1 MSDNSDNNVEP
12 IVTLEDPTS
21 EEDNTP
27 KKPKKGKMAKLK
39 DKLKDR
45 GSRKSLSG
53 GDIDALASND
63 EVSAKKLETLNSPS
77 GEPPEETKKKDTEKT
92 VTDQKAFERNEQLK
106 RDLGIDEQQ
115 KHNFYQKIEK
125 ANDKYKSSGFGKS
138 VDRLGKNMKTVGQ
151 GAEAM
156 TEAALLETALY
167 NMLMLLF
174 ELLFGAKKGVKKLP
188 EGAKWLN
195 ANRKREHLYSGA
207 LRKYAKEDHGKALK
221 EADGLKKEIED
232 LKKEREDLKDEKA
245 KLAQKYEGKEIKD
258 YSPEDLDRAEEINK
272 RLKENKA
279 DLGEK
284 QGKYDDAMLKMAKAE
299 NTFKKHGDA
308 SKNEKWQKA
317 MNEYKELL
325 PKLQEARDK
334 YKADKKIV
342 DETPLLQRDA
352 KRAELKL
359 DEQKAGLTNL
369 KKKEYALYDQIKGLE
384 KKIGKTS
391 AELEEMQKAANK
403 DHSPGMDKG
412 RDRAQ
417 KIAEVEDLASQKV
430 ESMKKGEGLENAK
443 EALLKDQKEIKE
455 AQAELK
461 KILDKDKTP
470 EEKAQKAALDKKAAE
485 VKGKL
490 TNLDGKKV
498 TLDNAVNK
506 AQAKKDAFEK
516 LTQEQKDKK
525 LRKDPDSLTKIE
537 TKLAAA
543 QENQKVYQKTGT
555 DLEERKKK
563 LAEKE
568 AVLGDK
574 IKTMPEGSDAEKK
587 SKQEAIEKHE
597 QVKGKLNRV
606 TKQLDA
612 YNAESSGQIAQNKQ
626 ATDNL
631 DSKISG
637 INQQLNKMFPPKPE
651 ANVANTADT
660 PIISVEIPTPTRPRA
675 QSAPVNAGGGRGPI
689 FETTTVDPSNPQVQ
703 PIPMPIPMPMPR
715 GPEVSPSTPPPQQ
728 PQQNAIFS
736 TKPELTPAQVLSG
749 MIDRYAKM
757 DHPVPPDQLMD
768 RFKNLMH
775 EGAAISQQNSMRD
788 FLETSPQ
795 FRPSTTNM
803 NDDARRQHTLEII
816 FAKAYL
822 DHLKSTNPNK
832 RELTVQEAEQVK
844 AIAKEVAN
852 NPETTSMLKASTQQ
866 RRDAAVQALS
876 TGAQSA
882 EPKPE
887 REPVSTPSDS
897 VTLEK
902 DKDKAKDKVA
912 TTDTRR
918 RSGSINK

>member
-12 IVTLEDPTS
+12 ILTQEEPTP
-21 EEDNTP
+21 EEDNTL

-39 DKLKDR
+39 DKFKDR

-63 EVSAKKLETLNSPS
+63 EVSAKKLETLTSPS
-77 GEPPEETKKKDTEKT
+77 DETPEETKKKDTEKT

-115 KHNFYQKIEK
+115 KHSFYQKIEK

-138 VDRLGKNMKTVGQ
+138 VDRLGRNMKTVGQ

-232 LKKEREDLKDEKA
+232 LKKERADLKNER
-245 KLAQKYEGKEIKD
+245 KEIQDKYD
-258 YSPEDLDRAEEINK
+258 PLDSAPEDVKQRFEEIDK
-272 RLKENKA
+272 RLKENKTE
-279 DLGEK
+279 LKEK

-412 RDRAQ
+412 RERAQ
-417 KIAEVEDLASQKV
+417 KIAEVEDLVSQRV
-430 ESMKKGEGLENAK
+430 ESMKKGEGLENTK

-461 KILDKDKTP
+461 KIPDKDKTP

-490 TNLDGKKV
+490 TNLDGKKA

-506 AQAKKDAFEK
+506 AQAKLDKFPSLPEKQRDKKLKNDPDYVKKLTDKLEAAKLNQEKYQKLGNDLTERKEK
-516 LTQEQKDKK
+516 LT
-525 LRKDPDSLTKIE
+525 
-537 TKLAAA
+537 
-543 QENQKVYQKTGT
+543 
-555 DLEERKKK
+555 
-563 LAEKE
+563 EKE
-568 AVLGDK
+568 AALDSK

-597 QVKGKLNRV
+597 QVKGKLDRV

-660 PIISVEIPTPTRPRA
+660 PIISVDNPTPPRQRA
-675 QSAPVNAGGGRGPI
+675 QSAPVNLSQPIPIPERPQSAPVNAGGRGPI
-689 FETTTVDPSNPQVQ
+689 FETTVGPSNPQ
-703 PIPMPIPMPMPR
+703 PMSVPR
-715 GPEVSPSTPPPQQ
+715 GPEVTSPPQQ
-728 PQQNAIFS
+728 PQQNPIFS

-882 EPKPE
+882 KPE
-887 REPVSTPSDS
+887 GEKINIPGDLANLDTNKNKGTDKKDA
-897 VTLEK
+897 TDKK
-902 DKDKAKDKVA
+902 DKRK
-912 TTDTRR
+912 
-918 RSGSINK
+918 SSSF